1 MLLIFAEI
9 IFSLFE
15 IVKTVIGSRCGR
27 FPGGSLLAL
36 AAFLVL
42 IIQRTDVVQSFDFF
56 LLPAL
61 EDFVRIL
68 ETCLSGLEN
77 GTVTCLL
84 DDLHGKTIRLE
95 PGIHKRDLCL
105 NRVTVRDPQ
114 RLENRKIFLII
125 T

>member
-1 MLLIFAEI
+1 MRPV
-9 IFSLFE
+9 SWRQP
-15 IVKTVIGSRCGR
+15 SCS
-27 FPGGSLLAL
+27 GGASGAH
-36 AAFLVL
+36 
-42 IIQRTDVVQSFDFF
+42 R
-56 LLPAL
+56 PAL

-77 GTVTCLL
+77 GTVTCFL
-84 DDLHGKTIRLE
+84 DDLHGKTISLE

-114 RLENRKIFLII
+114 RLEDCKIFLII

>member
-15 IVKTVIGSRCGR
+15 IVKTVVEAGAAG
-27 FPGGSLLAL
+27 FLE
-36 AAFLVL
+36 AAFLL
-42 IIQRTDVVQSFDFF
+42 WQRFWCSSSRERMSSSFDFF

-61 EDFVRIL
+61 EDLVRIL